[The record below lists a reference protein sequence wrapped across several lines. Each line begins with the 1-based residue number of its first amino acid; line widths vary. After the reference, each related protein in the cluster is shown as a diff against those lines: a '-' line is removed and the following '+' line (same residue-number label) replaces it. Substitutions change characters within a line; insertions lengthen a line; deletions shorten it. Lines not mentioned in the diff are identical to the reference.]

1 MGRAGAKEDRDDHE
15 IDRDKFEVS
24 QRLFELF
31 ADIFNVGFAL
41 LSWFIT
47 VLVTRSVNRDAL
59 DIKTKINE
67 ILAVQAAG

>member
-1 MGRAGAKEDRDDHE
+1 M
-15 IDRDKFEVS
+15 S

-47 VLVTRSVNRDAL
+47 VLVTRSANRDAL